1 MTFKERIFFAVASWS
16 WWQRYVATSCVLAL
30 LVACW
35 WFLSYRSIVHC
46 LHQTQA
52 QVQQLERAQAALS
65 EAPADLAPEEI
76 AVPELKNQ
84 SIEEVFEQRKRA
96 FFALPTMHGVRE
108 KINAALAQNQLH
120 YESQL
125 VSGEHPKEWYALQEV
140 NLVLF
145 GKFFNVVNFLER
157 LQKHDNVI
165 VQSCEMSML
174 ENLSTRCMCTL
185 SVAVPQN

>member
-16 WWQRYVATSCVLAL
+16 WWQRYVATICFLAL

-46 LHQTQA
+46 LRQTQA

-65 EAPADLAPEEI
+65 ETPADLAPEEI

-96 FFALPTMHGVRE
+96 FFALPTMHQVME
-108 KINAALAQNQLH
+108 KVMISLEQSQLH

-125 VSGEHPKEWYALQEV
+125 VSGEHPKEWYALHDV
-140 NLVLF
+140 KLILLGSIFNTAN
-145 GKFFNVVNFLER
+145 FFER
-157 LQKHDNVI
+157 LQRYDNIV
-165 VQSCEMSML
+165 VQSCEMTML
-174 ENLSTRCMCTL
+174 KKDFARCMCIL

>member
-1 MTFKERIFFAVASWS
+1 MTFKERLFFAVASWS
-16 WWQRYVATSCVLAL
+16 WWQRYVATICFLAL

-35 WFLSYRSIVHC
+35 WFLSYRSMVHY

-65 EAPADLAPEEI
+65 ETPVDLAPEEV

-96 FFALPTMHGVRE
+96 FFALPTMHQVME
-108 KINAALAQNQLH
+108 KVLSYAEH
-120 YESQL
+120 ESL
-125 VSGEHPKEWYALQEV
+125 VVENYLELQEHPKEWYALHDV
-140 NLVLF
+140 KLILLGSIFNTAN
-145 GKFFNVVNFLER
+145 FFER
-157 LQKHDNVI
+157 LQRYDNIV
-165 VQSCEMSML
+165 VQSCEMTML
-174 ENLSTRCMCTL
+174 KKDFMRCMCIL